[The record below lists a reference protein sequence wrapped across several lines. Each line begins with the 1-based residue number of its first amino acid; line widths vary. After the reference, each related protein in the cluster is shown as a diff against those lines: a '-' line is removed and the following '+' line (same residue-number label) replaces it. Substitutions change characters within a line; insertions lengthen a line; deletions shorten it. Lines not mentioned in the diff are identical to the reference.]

1 MFNFTMYTLINLTQ
15 SLNNSQ
21 WTYLLWASCVTSDD
35 QNTLNLSGQ
44 GLKKLTKGHCSED
57 AHKIISL
64 SLESNE
70 LQRLDNIDGFP
81 NLMEVSVY
89 SDIGFYDVPV
99 PACFFSKERK

>member
-1 MFNFTMYTLINLTQ
+1 MNLTQ
-15 SLNNSQ
+15 ILNNSQ
-21 WTYLLWASCVTSDD
+21 WTHLLWASCVTSDD

-89 SDIGFYDVPV
+89 SDIGFYEVPV
-99 PACFFSKERK
+99 LTCFCSEERE